1 MSTKT
6 TTTTTTTA
14 DTTVTSGSFVPD
26 EFIATCGTCDRT
38 TADNAVF
45 GVIKVAD
52 SGKILLYNTWE
63 SEMSGIATA
72 NAEGKNFFTQVSPC
86 SNNGLFFGT
95 FKKGIASGHMN
106 VVFPYTFTYKMR
118 PTNVKIHLYR
128 DGDTKSNFIF
138 VTKA

>member
-1 MSTKT
+1 MS
-6 TTTTTTTA
+6 A
-14 DTTVTSGSFVPD
+14 MPNVGAASGSFVPD
-26 EFIATCGTCDRT
+26 DFLASCGNCDRS
-38 TADNAVF
+38 TADNAPF
-45 GVIKVAD
+45 GVVKVDD
-52 SGKILLYNTWE
+52 SGKILLYNKWE
-63 SEMSGIATA
+63 ADMAGITPT

-95 FKKGIASGHMN
+95 FKKGVASGHMN

-128 DGDTKSNFIF
+128 DGNTKSNFIF